1 MGNLDLC
8 LSNQAGTRHHLLPI
22 PHSGWNGVKGN
33 QVKPSLNK
41 LSNLIVSKMY
51 RFQSE
56 NQKDI
61 KLSEKKTT
69 DAKTKILALYFKE
82 FKGAI
87 IKIL

>member
-41 LSNLIVSKMY
+41 LSNLIISKMY

-69 DAKTKILALYFKE
+69 DAKTKRAKY
-82 FKGAI
+82 
-87 IKIL
+87 